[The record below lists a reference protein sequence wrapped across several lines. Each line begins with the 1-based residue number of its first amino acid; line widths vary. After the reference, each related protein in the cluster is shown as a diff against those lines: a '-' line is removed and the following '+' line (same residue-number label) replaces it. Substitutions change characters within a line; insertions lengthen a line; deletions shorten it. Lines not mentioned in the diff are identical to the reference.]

1 MKEFKELNVV
11 AEESGFIGRDI
22 EIHKV
27 FNRKVIVHRFKI
39 GPSKFKDGKG
49 NGLCLTLQIT
59 IDDEKRVIFTGSGVL
74 QNLIKQLKEDDFP
87 FTTTIVKEG
96 DAFMFT

>member
-1 MKEFKELNVV
+1 MTEFKDLNIVV
-11 AEESGFIGRDI
+11 EDNGYVGNDI

-27 FNRKVIVHRFKI
+27 FNRKILVHKFKI
-39 GPSKFKDGKG
+39 GPTKFDKSKG

-59 IDDEKRVIFTGSGVL
+59 IDDAKRIMWTGSVIMQKQIL
-74 QNLIKQLKEDDFP
+74 QVKEDAFP
-87 FTTTIVKEG
+87 VTTTIVKEG